1 MIVRTIILG
10 GWDVNTIKISETKLK
25 VILSADDM
33 ANSHIAGDVDYTD
46 PDVRD
51 ALKALLRQA
60 GQKVG
65 FDVDKGRSFIQ
76 LYPDK
81 TGGCELFLT
90 LLDGGSPK
98 SPPTG
103 VASETEGSM
112 PTKGATAPTGVARY
126 KFAVNIYEFSELT
139 PLLRACKRLGERR
152 GACSRSEARM
162 TGERDAESAVYV
174 DEDGGRYFFVVIE
187 SGRGNELESAELI
200 CAEYGG
206 RRRKNSAYA
215 YINEHCRIICDRG
228 AIEKLGALA

>member
-1 MIVRTIILG
+1 MIVRTNIFG

-33 ANSHIAGDVDYTD
+33 ASSHIAGDVDYTK

-51 ALKALLRQA
+51 ALKALLRKA

-90 LLDGGSPK
+90 LLDGNTYLSA
-98 SPPTG
+98 PTDM
-103 VASETEGSM
+103 ATEAEERM
-112 PTKGATAPTGVARY
+112 PTKGVAAPTGAARY
-126 KFAVNIYEFSELT
+126 KFAVTVYEFSELT

-152 GACSRSEARM
+152 GACVGGELRM
-162 TGERDAESAVYV
+162 GAKDSAVYV
-174 DEDGGRYFFVVIE
+174 DEDGGVYYFIVVE
-187 SGRGNELESAELI
+187 SGCENELESAELI

-206 RRRKNSAYA
+206 SRCKSNVYA
-215 YINEHCRIICDRG
+215 YINEHCRIVCDRG